1 MKTKMNIRLEQPA
14 DYRKVEN
21 LMRKAFWNVYAP
33 GCVEHYV
40 LNLYRNNPDF
50 IPELDFVM

>member
-1 MKTKMNIRLEQPA
+1 MNIRLEQPA
-14 DYRKVEN
+14 DCRKVEN
-21 LMRKAFWNVYAP
+21 LTREAFWNVYAS

-50 IPELDFVM
+50 ILELDFVM

>member
-21 LMRKAFWNVYAP
+21 LTRKAFWNVYAP

-40 LNLYRNNPDF
+40 LNLYRHNPDF